1 MMMNH
6 EIWGCLIFRQ
16 AEIDMNGK
24 IFSPSEKGFF
34 VAHQLTVPAFYKCG
48 MWLPLLLRYSILYIY
63 SGIIPTGTVNHP
75 NHPAGS

>member
-1 MMMNH
+1 MGKTIGNMMMNH

-48 MWLPLLLRYSILYIY
+48 IWLPLLLRYSWGFNEDATI
-63 SGIIPTGTVNHP
+63 
-75 NHPAGS
+75 